1 MATQPAIKVEGLDVT
16 LRALRT
22 IDPAALRALRKGF
35 ADVTKPIIT
44 KTKAVVPAK
53 ALSGWGDWNSSR
65 DGRNLGFDQTAV
77 RKGITSQVSVTRRAA
92 RLRLISKNPGGAIY
106 ENIGSKADQKQTN
119 PYYIPQ
125 SKAFIRNISARHGK
139 PGRLL
144 VHTWKQEKG
153 IKQTYKAVGRL
164 IADAEKRVQE
174 AIR

>member
-35 ADVTKPIIT
+35 ADATKPIIT

-65 DGRNLGFDQTAV
+65 DGRNLGFDQAAV